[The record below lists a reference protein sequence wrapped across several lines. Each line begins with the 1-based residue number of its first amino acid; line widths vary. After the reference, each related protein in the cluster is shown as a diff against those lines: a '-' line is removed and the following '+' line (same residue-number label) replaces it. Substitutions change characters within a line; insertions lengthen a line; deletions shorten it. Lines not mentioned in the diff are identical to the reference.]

1 VKIVLPGGTGLLGH
15 VLARAFQRDGH
26 EIVILSRR
34 SGASSWRVVEWDA
47 ASLGAWAREIDG
59 ADLVINLAGRSVN
72 CRYTAKNREEIMTSR
87 IASTRVLSQA
97 IAAATRPPAVW
108 LQSSTATI
116 YAHRFDA
123 PNDEATGIVGGL
135 EPNAPSAWRFSIDVA
150 TAWERVFDEAVTPR
164 TRKVALRTAIVM
176 SRARGGAFD
185 VLLGL
190 VRRGLGGTNGDGRQ
204 FVSWIHEDDFVRA
217 VRWIAARPD
226 LSGIVNL
233 ASPNPLPNADFM
245 RAIREAWGT
254 RIGLP
259 SPAWM
264 LEIGAWFLRTETEL
278 VLKSRRVVPRRL
290 LETGFTFTW
299 PDWPAA
305 ARDLVS
311 RWRSQSPADS
321 ISAP

>member
-1 VKIVLPGGTGLLGH
+1 MLPGGTGFLGH
-15 VLARAFQRDGH
+15 ILARAFERDGH

-34 SGASSWRVVEWDA
+34 SVPLPWRVVEWDG
-47 ASLGAWAREIDG
+47 ASLGPWTREIEG
-59 ADLVINLAGRSVN
+59 ADLVINLAGRWVN
-72 CRYTAKNREEIMTSR
+72 CRYTPKNRDEIMTSR
-87 IASTRVLSQA
+87 VASTRVLGEA
-97 IAAATRPPAVW
+97 IAAARRPPAVW

-116 YAHRFDA
+116 YAHRYDA
-123 PNDEATGIVGGL
+123 PNDESTGIVGGL

-150 TAWERVFDEAVTPR
+150 TAWERTFDEAVAPQ

-176 SRARGGAFD
+176 SPARGSAFD

-204 FVSWIHEDDFVRA
+204 YVSWIHEDDFVRA
-217 VRWIAARPD
+217 VRWIAARQD
-226 LSGIVNL
+226 ISGIVNL

-254 RIGLP
+254 RFGLP

-264 LEIGAWFLRTETEL
+264 LEIGAWFMRTESEL

-290 LETGFTFTW
+290 IETGFTFTW

-311 RWRSQSPADS
+311 RWRSPSPADS

>member
-1 VKIVLPGGTGLLGH
+1 MLGH
-15 VLARAFQRDGH
+15 ILARAFARDGH

-34 SGASSWRVVEWDA
+34 SGPSPWRVVEWDG
-47 ASLGAWAREIDG
+47 ASISAWTREIDG
-59 ADLVINLAGRSVN
+59 ADLVINLGGRSVN
-72 CRYTAKNREEIMTSR
+72 CRYTPKNREEIMTSR
-87 IASTRVLSQA
+87 IASTRVLGQA
-97 IAAATRPPAVW
+97 IAAAARPPAVW

-116 YAHRFDA
+116 YAHRYDA

-135 EPNAPSAWRFSIDVA
+135 EPNAPAAWRFSIDVA
-150 TAWERVFDEAVTPR
+150 TAWERTFDQAETPR

-176 SRARGGAFD
+176 SPARGGAFD

-190 VRRGLGGTNGDGRQ
+190 VRHGLGGTNGDGQQ

-217 VRWIAARPD
+217 VRWVAAQQNA
-226 LSGIVNL
+226 SGVVNL
-233 ASPNPLPNADFM
+233 ASPNPLPNAAFM

-290 LETGFTFTW
+290 IEAGFAFTW

-311 RWRSQSPADS
+311 RWRRSSTTDS